1 MVVKLRHLVTTGVST
16 AVKLNFF
23 WKLIELRKLYEL
35 LVSGR
40 WTLVVRQGLIQRIC
54 ESLTRRACECV
65 EKVLGSVEMLTKD
78 NNST

>member
-1 MVVKLRHLVTTGVST
+1 MVVKLRHLVTTGASI

-40 WTLVVRQGLIQRIC
+40 WTLGVRQGLIQRKC
-54 ESLTRRACECV
+54 ESVTRRAYECV
-65 EKVLGSVEMLTKD
+65 EKVLGLVEMLIKD
-78 NNST
+78 NNSA